1 MTTGAG
7 LTARSG
13 EVVLALEPTTIAEW
27 DVRDM
32 VCGDRSAGLALATR
46 EEAEQLLGDVALG
59 VPRLSPVRRLL
70 PGQGAAAGD
79 SAPPAL
85 RGPDTAAA
93 ARPAAGDPAAQAG
106 PAAGPARAGSG
117 ERADAGPVVP
127 LSPPPAAHAG
137 RYDFHLMELP
147 VSISVPAGRTLT
159 RLRLGLRAEPAQHQA
174 VPVVAYDLFPELEDA
189 SQRLANPVAWNV
201 SGAALS
207 ESFTAYVIWRAPR
220 NMPLRVSA
228 SMLGELLGTGDPPG
242 DSGAL
247 AGRLTPR
254 MRKAQFRSASQLYE
268 IPAWGAPPSSRS

>member
-7 LTARSG
+7 MIARSG

-32 VCGDRSAGLALATR
+32 VCGDRSASLALATR

-79 SAPPAL
+79 SAPPAP
-85 RGPDTAAA
+85 RGPDTAGTPQ
-93 ARPAAGDPAAQAG
+93 PAAGGPAAEAS
-106 PAAGPARAGSG
+106 PAAGPASAGRG
-117 ERADAGPVVP
+117 ERRGAGPVVP
-127 LSPPPAAHAG
+127 LSAPPAAHAG

-174 VPVVAYDLFPELEDA
+174 APVVAYDLFPELEDA

-242 DSGAL
+242 DSGPL

-268 IPAWGAPPSSRS
+268 IPAWGAPPSAGS

>member
-1 MTTGAG
+1 M
-7 LTARSG
+7 
-13 EVVLALEPTTIAEW
+13 
-27 DVRDM
+27 
-32 VCGDRSAGLALATR
+32 
-46 EEAEQLLGDVALG
+46 
-59 VPRLSPVRRLL
+59 
-70 PGQGAAAGD
+70 
-79 SAPPAL
+79 
-85 RGPDTAAA
+85 
-93 ARPAAGDPAAQAG
+93 
-106 PAAGPARAGSG
+106 
-117 ERADAGPVVP
+117 
-127 LSPPPAAHAG
+127 
-137 RYDFHLMELP
+137 
-147 VSISVPAGRTLT
+147 SISVPAGRTLT

>member
-1 MTTGAG
+1 MTAG
-7 LTARSG
+7 SG
-13 EVVLALEPTTIAEW
+13 EVVLALEPTTVAEW

-32 VCGDRSAGLALATR
+32 VCGDRSASLALATR

-70 PGQGAAAGD
+70 PGQGPAAADTAPPPD
-79 SAPPAL
+79 SAGTAPPAAGSQ
-85 RGPDTAAA
+85 RAA
-93 ARPAAGDPAAQAG
+93 AG
-106 PAAGPARAGSG
+106 PAAGSG
-117 ERADAGPVVP
+117 DAGPVVP

-137 RYDFHLMELP
+137 QFDFHLMELP

-174 VPVVAYDLFPELEDA
+174 APVVAYDLFPELEDA

-201 SGAALS
+201 SGAALA

-220 NMPLRVSA
+220 NMALRVSA
-228 SMLGELLGTGDPPG
+228 TMLGELLGSGDPPG

-268 IPAWGAPPSSRS
+268 IPSWGAPPS